1 MEKEKEYYYDIK
13 YKGGHAGLTKETGVL
28 LNICP
33 DRIEFFKLPGYIGR
47 HPDRIREYKKEREDV
62 FSIPYEKIQNVQTM
76 TKKEITAGRIALT
89 GLIGLAWKKK
99 KEYMVI
105 TYEDEIGMVQ
115 NPVFD
120 LGKKIKEVQ
129 PLIYQKVVEAK
140 KSKA

>member
-1 MEKEKEYYYDIK
+1 MSLEKEYYIK
-13 YKGGHAGLTKETGVL
+13 YKGGHSGLPKETWVL
-28 LNICP
+28 FNIYP
-33 DRIEFFKLPGYIGR
+33 ERIEFFT
-47 HPDRIREYKKEREDV
+47 KKERGNI
-62 FSIPYEKIQNVQTM
+62 FSIPYERIQNVQSL

-105 TYEDEIGMVQ
+105 TFEDEVGMAQ

-129 PLIYQKVVEAK
+129 PAIYQKVVDAK
-140 KSKA
+140 SRKSFYEEFEKQK